1 MKILVKSSILA
12 IVLALST
19 PLFADDTQW
28 MTEHNLVK
36 GVITFQDDSQIQVY
50 AAQADLD
57 KLQPNLAN
65 IQSVEVQPNQTDS
78 TTSPN
83 QQSE

>member
-1 MKILVKSSILA
+1 M
-12 IVLALST
+12 
-19 PLFADDTQW
+19 
-28 MTEHNLVK
+28 K

-57 KLQPNLAN
+57 KLQQNLAN

>member
-1 MKILVKSSILA
+1 MNN
-12 IVLALST
+12 LSH
-19 PLFADDTQW
+19 TQHL
-28 MTEHNLVK
+28 T
-36 GVITFQDDSQIQVY
+36 IAQIQVY

-57 KLQPNLAN
+57 KLQQNLAN